1 MDRMKSERANKK
13 KETVIK
19 YEAPEGYDTISASA
33 NPFNPSAGL
42 YAAIDILDGKDV
54 PNVMIHP
61 VGIVTKDDV
70 DQYENVGADEVG
82 CPTYDWDWVR
92 SELEAQ

>member
-1 MDRMKSERANKK
+1 MDRMKSERANKE

-70 DQYENVGADEVG
+70 DHLPGA
-82 CPTYDWDWVR
+82 R
-92 SELEAQ
+92 SFPFLTPATGNGEAMRNSF

>member
-1 MDRMKSERANKK
+1 MKRRKDMIQFPHLQIRLTRVQDFMQQLIFWME
-13 KETVIK
+13 
-19 YEAPEGYDTISASA
+19 
-33 NPFNPSAGL
+33 
-42 YAAIDILDGKDV
+42 KDV